1 MYSRGVHRR
10 SLTPACVVVTAL
22 LGACANAP
30 TPLAPD
36 GPRPKS
42 PIATRT
48 EAELADVAKFA
59 EKSQV
64 VLALAE
70 ESGERKTIAFS
81 FQVLPPR
88 PETAPAL
95 RDGALLGATVDADGR
110 GWIVAVRRAGS
121 KLTITEEDASGSHEA
136 SYDKVQVLLAR
147 KREEAGSHDG
157 RLHAAR
163 IFGLDETRLEG
174 RYAGATLSAFVLA
187 TRLVRTPAS
196 FRAPGQG
203 SWTLLRI
210 VSPGEGYLAIDWDA
224 GRGEL
229 FPKAKDGGALGEA
242 ILHAM

>member
-1 MYSRGVHRR
+1 MYPRGVNRR
-10 SLTPACVVVTAL
+10 WPSLACVAL
-22 LGACANAP
+22 VSACANAP

-48 EAELADVAKFA
+48 EGELADIAKFPGKA
-59 EKSQV
+59 QV
-64 VLALAE
+64 VLATSE
-70 ESGERKTIAFS
+70 ESGERKTVAFS

-88 PETAPAL
+88 PETPQAL

-110 GWIVAVRRAGS
+110 GWIVAVRKSAS
-121 KLTITEEDASGSHEA
+121 KITITEEDASGSHEA
-136 SYDKVQVLLAR
+136 SYDKVQVFLAR

-157 RLHAAR
+157 RVHVAR
-163 IFGLDETRLEG
+163 IFGLDETRVEG
-174 RYAGATLSAFVLA
+174 RYAAATLTAFVLA
-187 TRLVRTPAS
+187 TRLVRTSSPAS

-210 VSPGEGYLAIDWDA
+210 VAPGEGYLAIDWDA

-229 FPKAKDGGALGEA
+229 FPKAKDGGPLGEA
-242 ILHAM
+242 VMFAM